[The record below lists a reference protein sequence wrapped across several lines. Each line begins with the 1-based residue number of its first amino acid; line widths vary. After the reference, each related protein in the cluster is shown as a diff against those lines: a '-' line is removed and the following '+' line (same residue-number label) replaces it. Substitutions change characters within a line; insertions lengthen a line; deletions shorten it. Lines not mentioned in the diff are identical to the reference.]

1 MLCSA
6 TNGGA
11 ENGGG
16 IIGGE
21 VKNCAL
27 DKELVGCGN
36 RCVKFIAS
44 TFVGLRPFGLLEL
57 IDLALILACKRKTCN
72 IIIVTCGN

>member
-44 TFVGLRPFGLLEL
+44 TFVG
-57 IDLALILACKRKTCN
+57 
-72 IIIVTCGN
+72 